1 MIRKITTLPT
11 DNYDREKT
19 GSESAFGRYRALSV
33 GQQGNWALFLFEV
46 INTCILPLPGWIG
59 KRLRN
64 LLLPLICGSYGRS
77 VIIGQDCTIRNPARL
92 QIGDCTVIEDRVC
105 LDIKADARNLIIGR
119 NVTIGRRTICN
130 CAGETLGIGDGSRI
144 APFSRLGSKMGLEI
158 GRNCRIGENVCFSGA
173 GHAYADREL
182 PIVLQAVTCNGPTI
196 VGDFVTIGARST
208 ILDGVKIGNN
218 VFIADD
224 SLVNRDIPDNSVAVG
239 VPAAIQHT
247 GD

>member
-1 MIRKITTLPT
+1 
-11 DNYDREKT
+11 
-19 GSESAFGRYRALSV
+19 
-33 GQQGNWALFLFEV
+33 
-46 INTCILPLPGWIG
+46 
-59 KRLRN
+59 
-64 LLLPLICGSYGRS
+64 
-77 VIIGQDCTIRNPARL
+77 
-92 QIGDCTVIEDRVC
+92 
-105 LDIKADARNLIIGR
+105 
-119 NVTIGRRTICN
+119 
-130 CAGETLGIGDGSRI
+130 
-144 APFSRLGSKMGLEI
+144 MGLEI